1 MPRFIG
7 QNSGAKSAGE
17 RGEGEWDEQGKGE
30 EGENM
35 SKRMDESSSSSQLMK
50 Q

>member
-17 RGEGEWDEQGKGE
+17 RE
-30 EGENM
+30 E
-35 SKRMDESSSSSQLMK
+35 RESGMTRGRERRERI
-50 Q
+50 